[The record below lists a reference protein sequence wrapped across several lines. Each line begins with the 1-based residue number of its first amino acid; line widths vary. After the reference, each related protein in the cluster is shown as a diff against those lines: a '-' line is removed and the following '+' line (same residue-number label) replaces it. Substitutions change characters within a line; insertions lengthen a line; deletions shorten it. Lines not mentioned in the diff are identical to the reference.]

1 MIGTVLRTGWLNLK
15 RDPVAML
22 LTFIVPLALF
32 SVFAAVFGSMD
43 DAASRPVRTTVL
55 LESQDATARRVA
67 DALGTQPTLLVSE
80 LPPGS
85 TREDAV
91 RHIRER
97 AAAVAVVLP
106 PDLGVDGG
114 TGASIELLADTAN
127 PMALEVVRGVLQQTL
142 PAALALAVPEG
153 ERPVAAAVRGPTFE
167 VVDVLGTP
175 GKRPSISYFAAGIG
189 VMFLLFA
196 VSGRGAILIDE
207 RESGVLVRMLTSKLG
222 LPRLLA
228 GRWLFLTLL
237 GIVQVTLMFVW
248 GALLFGLDLFTPR
261 HLAGFALMTI
271 ATAAAAAGFALCLA
285 TLCRTRAQ
293 LSGLAVVLVLVMS
306 ALGGSMFPRFLMP
319 ENLQAA
325 GRFTFNAWALD
336 GYRKVFWYEI
346 PPSGLW
352 PELLLLGSLAVV
364 FYVVALLLAR
374 RWRVA

>member
-1 MIGTVLRTGWLNLK
+1 MILTVLRTGWLNLK

-22 LTFIVPLALF
+22 LTFVVPLALF

-43 DAASRPVRTTVL
+43 DAASRPVRATVL
-55 LESQDATARRVA
+55 LSTEDAASRRVL
-67 DALGTQPTLLVSE
+67 DALAEQPTLLVSE
-80 LPPGS
+80 LPPGA
-85 TREDAV
+85 TRDDAEARV
-91 RHIRER
+91 RDRS
-97 AAAVAVVLP
+97 AAVAVVLP
-106 PDLGVDGG
+106 AGLGTDAGRG
-114 TGASIELLADTAN
+114 TLIELLADTAN
-127 PMALEVVRGVLQQTL
+127 PMAVEVVRGVLQQSL
-142 PAALALAVPEG
+142 PRALAAQHEMAAGVVAPAAPG
-153 ERPVAAAVRGPTFE
+153 PVFS

-175 GKRPSISYFAAGIG
+175 GKRPSIAYFAAGIG

-207 RESGVLVRMLTSKLG
+207 RESGVLVRMLTSHLG

-237 GIVQVTLMFVW
+237 GIVQVTLMFTW

-261 HLAGFALMTI
+261 HLAGFGLMTV

-319 ENLQAA
+319 ENLQAV

-336 GYRKVFWYEI
+336 GYRKVFWYEVG
-346 PPSGLW
+346 PSGLG
-352 PELLLLGSLAVV
+352 PELLLLGGLSVV
-364 FYVVALLLAR
+364 FFLLALLLAR
-374 RWRVA
+374 RWRTA

>member
-22 LTFIVPLALF
+22 LTFVVPLALF

-43 DAASRPVRTTVL
+43 DAASRPVRTSVL
-55 LESQDATARRVA
+55 LPPEDATARRVA
-67 DALGTQPTLLVSE
+67 DLLGEQPTLLVSE
-80 LPPGS
+80 LPAGS
-85 TREDAV
+85 TREDGMRQV
-91 RHIRER
+91 RER
-97 AAAVAVVLP
+97 AASVAVVLP
-106 PDLGVDGG
+106 FGLGVEGG
-114 TGASIELLADTAN
+114 TGTTIELLADTAN

-142 PAALALAVPEG
+142 PAALALAEPEG
-153 ERPVAAAVRGPTFE
+153 PRPAAAARGPTFD

-261 HLAGFALMTI
+261 HLAGFGLMTV

-336 GYRKVFWYEI
+336 GYRKVFWYEV

-374 RWRVA
+374 RWRAA